1 MTALVDAVEKGL
13 RISPNSDSGV
23 HEGTAF
29 EAAMMGRQIGNQT
42 SLFYEFR
49 LDDRIPK
56 EHPLGRISLFLTP
69 VLGGMHEQLA
79 FYYSEVGRSSID
91 PELIVRML
99 IVGYYYDLRS
109 ERKLTPRS

>member
-23 HEGTAF
+23 HEGTAS

-49 LDDRIPK
+49 LDDRI
-56 EHPLGRISLFLTP
+56 R
-69 VLGGMHEQLA
+69 
-79 FYYSEVGRSSID
+79 RSI
-91 PELIVRML
+91 
-99 IVGYYYDLRS
+99 RS
-109 ERKLTPRS
+109 DESVCF